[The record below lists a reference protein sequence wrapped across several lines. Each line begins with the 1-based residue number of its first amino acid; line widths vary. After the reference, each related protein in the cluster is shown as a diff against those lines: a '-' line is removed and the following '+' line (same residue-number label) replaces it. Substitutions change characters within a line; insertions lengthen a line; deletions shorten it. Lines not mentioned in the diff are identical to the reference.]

1 MSQETRKFRQRR
13 LEAAKGYLTL
23 GMPEATLKELQRI
36 VDREA
41 CLFDYSLLSAEA
53 YRDLT
58 QYENAIPLFEQ
69 ALNHAPHHL
78 QALLGLAW
86 CFKRVN
92 RLPDAIE
99 TLEQARNWHPD
110 EPIVIYNLACYFC
123 LFGDKPKA
131 IECLG
136 RSLRMEPE
144 LKRLIAHEPDFN
156 DLRQDPDFQFVT
168 NAVQIESD

>member
-13 LEAAKGYLTL
+13 LEAAKGYLAL
-23 GMPEATLKELQRI
+23 GMAGAALKELQRI
-36 VDREA
+36 TDREA

-53 YRDLT
+53 YRDLK
-58 QYENAIPLFEQ
+58 QYENAVPLFEQ
-69 ALNHAPHHL
+69 ALHHAPHHL

-86 CFKRVN
+86 CFKRIN
-92 RLPDAIE
+92 RLHDAID
-99 TLEQARNWHPD
+99 TLERARRWHPD
-110 EPIVIYNLACYFC
+110 ESIVIYNLACYFS
-123 LFGDKPKA
+123 LLGDKPKA

-144 LKRLIAHEPDFN
+144 LKRLIPHEPDFN

-168 NAVQIESD
+168 NAVRSEDD

>member
-13 LEAAKGYLTL
+13 LEAAKGYLAL
-23 GMPEATLKELQRI
+23 GMPEAALRELGRI
-36 VDREA
+36 VDRDA
-41 CLFDYSLLSAEA
+41 CRFDYSLLSAEA

-58 QYENAIPLFEQ
+58 QYGNAVPLFEQ
-69 ALNHAPHHL
+69 ALNRAPHHL

-86 CFKRVN
+86 CLKRIK
-92 RLPDAIE
+92 RLPDAID
-99 TLEQARNWHPD
+99 TLERARRWHPD
-110 EPIVIYNLACYFC
+110 EPIIIYNLACYFS

-144 LKRLIAHEPDFN
+144 LKRLIPDEPDFN

-168 NAVQIESD
+168 NAVQSEAD

>member
-1 MSQETRKFRQRR
+1 MSQETRKFRLRR
-13 LEAAKGYLTL
+13 LESARGYLAL
-23 GMPEATLKELQRI
+23 GMPESALKELQRI
-36 VDREA
+36 SEREF
-41 CLFDYSLLSAEA
+41 CLFDYSLLTAEA

-58 QYENAIPLFEQ
+58 QYENAVPLFEE
-69 ALNHAPHHL
+69 ALSHAPHHL

-86 CFKRVN
+86 CFKRTD

-99 TLEQARNWHPD
+99 TLERARRWHPD
-110 EPIVIYNLACYFC
+110 ESIVIYNLACYFS
-123 LFGDKPKA
+123 LLGDKPKA

-144 LKRLIAHEPDFN
+144 LKQLIPHEPDFN

-168 NAVQIESD
+168 NAVKPHSE